1 MQWRRKKK
9 GVTIP
14 KCHSFETVKS
24 FVKDPLALPKLAFFI
39 FMSMPIE
46 IFLIKYQTDKPMAPF
61 LVVDLSDMVKWCTS
75 KFIKSD
81 VVDKH
86 KALDIDLDDEKTY
99 RRDKSIDV
107 GFHAD
112 RLLEEYVQQK
122 KINEAQVTE
131 FKHQARRTLKTF
143 VQKVKTKSPIHRT
156 LARNMA
162 CINPTVMVKEP
173 SKCKSMFKK
182 VLKCCLEADMLQ
194 NEECDKITAQFSTFI
209 LDISKNATFKEF
221 KICEHRLDELFSNSL
236 KGKKEYKELW
246 AVISKMLLI
255 SHGQAT
261 VERGFSVNKQ
271 AVEVNQSEESLIA
284 RRIIKDHISFIGG
297 MKNVEVPEPM
307 LASCSQARQ
316 RYMAH
321 LDEKKRQEAL
331 QKRGEKRKPI
341 HEEVDRLQKKRK
353 TIIEER
359 EKLQTEANTLY
370 DKASVTSNIFYVTK
384 GNALRKSADEKKEEL
399 QKLEDEIK
407 TKENILKHL

>member
-1 MQWRRKKK
+1 MFNR
-9 GVTIP
+9 
-14 KCHSFETVKS
+14 
-24 FVKDPLALPKLAFFI
+24 
-39 FMSMPIE
+39 
-46 IFLIKYQTDKPMAPF
+46 
-61 LVVDLSDMVKWCTS
+61 
-75 KFIKSD
+75 
-81 VVDKH
+81 
-86 KALDIDLDDEKTY
+86 
-99 RRDKSIDV
+99 
-107 GFHAD
+107 
-112 RLLEEYVQQK
+112 K

-182 VLKCCLEADMLQ
+182 VLKCCLDADMLQ

-271 AVEVNQSEESLIA
+271 AVEVNQSEESLI
-284 RRIIKDHISFIGG
+284 GG
-297 MKNVEVPEPM
+297 DVRM
-307 LASCSQARQ
+307 
-316 RYMAH
+316 
-321 LDEKKRQEAL
+321 
-331 QKRGEKRKPI
+331 
-341 HEEVDRLQKKRK
+341 
-353 TIIEER
+353 
-359 EKLQTEANTLY
+359 
-370 DKASVTSNIFYVTK
+370 
-384 GNALRKSADEKKEEL
+384 
-399 QKLEDEIK
+399 
-407 TKENILKHL
+407 